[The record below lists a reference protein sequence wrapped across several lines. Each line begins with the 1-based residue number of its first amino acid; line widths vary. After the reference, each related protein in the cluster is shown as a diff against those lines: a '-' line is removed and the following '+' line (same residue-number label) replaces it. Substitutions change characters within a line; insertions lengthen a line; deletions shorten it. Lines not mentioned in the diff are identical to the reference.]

1 MLKVDL
7 HIHSNH
13 SNDGEFGVP
22 EILDKCIQCKLDVI
36 SITDHN
42 TVRGVQEALEYASDK
57 GLKVL
62 AGIEIDCIY
71 EGIDL
76 HLLGYNIDHLSSDF
90 TRLIKEYEDRVMDS
104 VPRMIR
110 NLARAG
116 IAVDEEEVMEKA
128 GSGLPSPELIAE
140 VLLTNTRYHHNG
152 LLDPY
157 RPGGERSDMPYI
169 NFYLDYFAQ
178 GKPAYDKIEHISY
191 EEAVE
196 LVVRNGGIPVVA
208 HPGANLRGQ
217 ETLITGLLDRGAGGL
232 EVFNNYHDQDQ
243 IIYFC
248 ETGMQR
254 KALMTC
260 GSDFHG
266 KNKPLI
272 QPGKYRVDKH
282 YLEYINQSTK
292 ELMKGLAG

>member
-1 MLKVDL
+1 MKKVDL

-13 SNDGEFGVP
+13 SNDGELGVP
-22 EILDKCIQCKLDVI
+22 DIIDKCLQGKLEIV

-42 TVRGVQEALEYASDK
+42 TAAGVQEALEYGSDK

-71 EGIDL
+71 KGIDL
-76 HLLGYNIDHLSSDF
+76 HLLGYNINHLSNDF
-90 TRLIKEYEDRVMDS
+90 SELIKEYEARILES

-110 NLARAG
+110 NLANAG
-116 IAVDEEEVMEKA
+116 ITVDEDEVMEKA
-128 GSGLPSPELIAE
+128 GTDLPSPELIAE
-140 VLLTNTRYHHNG
+140 VLLTNTRYHHNR
-152 LLDPY
+152 LLEPY
-157 RPGGERSDMPYI
+157 MPGGERSDMPYI

-178 GKPAYDKIEHISY
+178 GKPAYDKIEHISF

-196 LVVRNGGIPVVA
+196 LVAGNGGIPVVA

-217 ETLITGLLDRGAGGL
+217 EELVTELLDRGAEGL
-232 EVFNNYHDQDQ
+232 EVFNNYHEQDQ
-243 IIYFC
+243 ITYFC

-254 KALMTC
+254 KVLLTC

-272 QPGKYRVDKH
+272 QPGEYRVNKH
-282 YLEYINQSTK
+282 YLEYVLESIKSLTK
-292 ELMKGLAG
+292 GTAD